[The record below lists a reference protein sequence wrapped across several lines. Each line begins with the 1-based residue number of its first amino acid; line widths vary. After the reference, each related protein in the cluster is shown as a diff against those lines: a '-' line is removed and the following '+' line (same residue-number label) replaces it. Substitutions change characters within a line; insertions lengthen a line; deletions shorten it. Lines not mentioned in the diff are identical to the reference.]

1 MKISRLNR
9 SHPTTAMRHAVVA
22 MLGVAA
28 LSTYSQAWAQEATAK
43 AHDDSNLDEI
53 TVTGQRAALI
63 RAEDIKKEAIGV
75 VDSVSAEEAGKFP
88 DANVADA
95 LQRVPGLSIDRSG
108 GPFSTNG
115 GESSQ
120 VTIRGFGPNFNNVLL
135 NGRTLPNYTADRSF
149 SFDLLP
155 SEVISTAEVHKT
167 SSAEIAEGGIGGTIN
182 VITARP
188 LDQKGFYISGS
199 AAGVNDSVTG
209 WSSKVT
215 PKASTLF
222 GWTNDDRTFGWLLS
236 GFYSKRDD
244 NRQFVATEGWITG
257 QNLSTINPAYTSVAI
272 PQDTVEGVYNESR
285 TRQGV
290 SAAIDWIPVDSV
302 TVKVDSLLSNY
313 KVDSTYNRF
322 DLYGNVGDTQTLNV
336 DSNGTALNFTR
347 YNQGVLANDYVEAS
361 VPKNAFV
368 QQTGLNLGWDINN
381 STKLDLDVAASQ
393 AWNKDSA
400 DSYFAVLGTRNY
412 GFNPAWTNNGSDV
425 FPSYNPSTYGSTTDT
440 SNLHVHCC
448 QEGGYEPN
456 VTDQILD
463 TKLHLSK
470 KFDDQILS
478 RLEFGAEV
486 TNRVKTQEE
495 WITPNSSLCSAYCGY
510 VVPVPASA
518 IGAYVFN
525 SGSPVVNGISPGLP
539 TQWIGYNPQ
548 AYFAYLASPA
558 AINQL
563 PAATATALRAALAAN
578 GGTFAAAPEPSSYG
592 RVAEKIKSAYA
603 KADLKGSLWDKPWT
617 LDAGL
622 RYTKTDTVA
631 NAYYVPITGITV
643 NPNDTSNSILSYGS
657 LSPISSTGSYGEWL
671 PSANFKLSLR
681 DDLIFRL
688 GLSKTVTR
696 PDLSDLAPSTV
707 YTARPTNLTDTT
719 GNTTLQ
725 PYSSKNVDVG
735 LEWYIN
741 NTSYIAAEGF
751 YKDVSNFI
759 TTIITNVTILG
770 HPFQQSEP
778 VNLNTATIKGAEFT
792 VNYQFSELPSP
803 FDGLGTA
810 FNYTRVSSDASINPA
825 LLSTGRFAIPGIGD
839 SANASGYYEKGPF
852 QARLAYNWRARYL
865 SSIAGDEGQP
875 TTVKA
880 YGQLDLSSSYK
891 VNDHLSA
898 FIEATNLT
906 RSIQVWYQ
914 VYQNRLDYAEADGMT
929 LTVGV
934 HGKW

>member
-1 MKISRLNR
+1 MKTSRLNQ
-9 SHPTTAMRHAVVA
+9 SHPTMAMRHGVLA

-28 LSTYSQAWAQEATAK
+28 LSTYAQAWAQEATAK
-43 AHDDSNLDEI
+43 AHDETNLEEI

-88 DANVADA
+88 DANVADS

-135 NGRTLPNYTADRSF
+135 NGRTLPSYTADRSF

-155 SEVISTAEVHKT
+155 SEVISTAEVYKT
-167 SSAEIAEGGIGGTIN
+167 SSAEIAEGGIGGTVN

-209 WSSKVT
+209 MSSKVT
-215 PKASTLF
+215 PKASALF
-222 GWTNDDRTFGWLLS
+222 GWTNDERTFGWLVS

-244 NRQFVATEGWITG
+244 NRQFVSTEGWITG
-257 QNLSTINPAYTSVAI
+257 QNLSNINPAYTSVAI

-285 TRQGV
+285 TRQGF
-290 SAAIDWIPVDSV
+290 SAAIDWVPVDSV
-302 TVKVDSLLSNY
+302 KVKFDTLLSNY
-313 KVDSTYNRF
+313 KVNSTYNRF

-336 DSNGTALNFTR
+336 DSNGTALHFTR

-361 VPKNAFV
+361 VPKNAYV
-368 QQTGLNLGWDINN
+368 QQTGLNLAWDIND
-381 STKLDLDVAASQ
+381 STRIDLDVAASQ

-412 GFNPAWTNNGSDV
+412 GFNPAWTNNGSAV
-425 FPSYNPSTYGSTTDT
+425 FPDYNPSTYGSTTDT

-456 VTDQILD
+456 VTDRIID
-463 TKLHLSK
+463 TKLQLEK
-470 KFDDQILS
+470 KFDDQTLS
-478 RLEFGAEV
+478 RLDIGGEA

-510 VVPVPASA
+510 VVPVSAST
-518 IGAYVFN
+518 IGASIFN
-525 SGSPVVNGISPGLP
+525 AGSPVVNGLSPGLP
-539 TQWIGYNPQ
+539 TQWIGYNPY

-592 RVAEKIKSAYA
+592 RVQEKIYSAYG
-603 KADLKGSLWDKPWT
+603 KVDFKGSLWDKPWT

-622 RYTKTDTVA
+622 RYSKTDTTA
-631 NAYYVPITGITV
+631 NAYYDPLTGITV
-643 NPNDTSNSILSYGS
+643 NPNDTSNSILSFGS
-657 LSPISSTGSYGEWL
+657 LSPISSSSSYGDWL

-681 DDLIFRL
+681 NDLIFRL

-719 GNTTLQ
+719 GNTALK

-741 NTSYIAAEGF
+741 ETSYIAAEGF

-759 TTIITNVTILG
+759 TSIETNVTILG
-770 HPFQQSEP
+770 HPFLQTEP
-778 VNLNTATIKGAEFT
+778 VNLNAATIKGAEFA
-792 VNYQFSELPSP
+792 VNYQFSKLPSP

-810 FNYTRVSSDASINPA
+810 LNYTLVSSDASINPA
-825 LLSTGRFAIPGIGD
+825 LINTSKFAIPGIGD

-852 QARLAYNWRARYL
+852 QARLAYNWRGRYL
-865 SSIAGDEGQP
+865 STIAGDEGQP

-898 FIEATNLT
+898 FIEAANLT
-906 RSIQVWYQ
+906 RSVQVWYQ
-914 VYQNRLDYAEADGMT
+914 VYPNRLDYAEKDGMT